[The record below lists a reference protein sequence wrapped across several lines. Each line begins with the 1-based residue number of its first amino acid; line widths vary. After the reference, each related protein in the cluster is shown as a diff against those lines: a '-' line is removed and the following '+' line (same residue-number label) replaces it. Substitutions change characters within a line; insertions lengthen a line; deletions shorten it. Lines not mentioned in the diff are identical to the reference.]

1 MSENFSGAL
10 IMTICMSAFVLNDAF
25 VRLAG
30 DSLPLAQI
38 LFIRGLITTAVLLS
52 FAIYGGVFSLT
63 ISKKDKW
70 RIFFRSIAEGFTAY
84 FFLTAV
90 MNMPFANVTAIL
102 QILPMTVTLA
112 AAFFFKEKVGVFRSL
127 LIIFGFLGVIL
138 IINPSADGF
147 NLYAIYAL
155 IAVVLI
161 TTRDL
166 ITRKLSS
173 EVPAIL
179 PTVSASIG
187 VLLFSVILLI
197 NTPLQPLNSQN
208 SLFMLAMVAIH
219 LGAKTIAFTGVDP
232 LNPVYFFE
240 NDFTLISHIISA
252 LASTDPWLGEWDGV
266 NERIPLLHRSTAHR
280 TLSMFPFIISGRSAV
295 GDPERL
301 LTMRRGLEFFLSLAN
316 YSSIDVGYFGTSS
329 FMDELGIEK
338 YG

>member
-1 MSENFSGAL
+1 MSENFRGAL
-10 IMTICMSAFVLNDAF
+10 IMMICMSAFVLNDAF

-38 LFIRGLITTAVLLS
+38 LFIRGLITTAVLLA

-63 ISKKDKW
+63 IPKKDKW

-112 AAFFFKEKVGVFRSL
+112 AAFVFKEKVGVFRSL

-173 EVPAIL
+173 EVPTIL

-208 SLFMLAMVAIH
+208 SLFIFLAAFFIIFGYYTAVLVMRIGEISFISPFRYTAILFALILGLVFFDEKPDIIAFVGIVIVMLAGIVLMLRNSSVQKNI
-219 LGAKTIAFTGVDP
+219 T
-232 LNPVYFFE
+232 E
-240 NDFTLISHIISA
+240 N
-252 LASTDPWLGEWDGV
+252 
-266 NERIPLLHRSTAHR
+266 
-280 TLSMFPFIISGRSAV
+280 
-295 GDPERL
+295 
-301 LTMRRGLEFFLSLAN
+301 
-316 YSSIDVGYFGTSS
+316 
-329 FMDELGIEK
+329 K
-338 YG
+338 

>member
-1 MSENFSGAL
+1 MSENFRGAL

-38 LFIRGLITTAVLLS
+38 LFIRGLITTVLLLS
-52 FAIYGGVFSLT
+52 FAIYGGVFSLKV
-63 ISKKDKW
+63 SKKDKW
-70 RIFFRSIAEGFTAY
+70 RIFFRSIAEALTAY

-90 MNMPFANVTAIL
+90 MKMPFANVTAIL

-112 AAFFFKEKVGVFRSL
+112 AAFIFKEKVGLIRISL
-127 LIIFGFLGVIL
+127 ILIGFLGVVL

-161 TTRDL
+161 TIRDL

-173 EVPAIL
+173 EVPTLL

-197 NTPLQPLNSQN
+197 NTPLQPLNIQN
-208 SLFMLAMVAIH
+208 SLFIFLAAFFIVFGYYTAVLVMRSGEISFISPFRYTAILFALILGFIFFDEKPDITAFVGIVIVMVAGIV
-219 LGAKTIAFTGVDP
+219 LMMRNSSVKQNIT
-232 LNPVYFFE
+232 E
-240 NDFTLISHIISA
+240 N
-252 LASTDPWLGEWDGV
+252 
-266 NERIPLLHRSTAHR
+266 N
-280 TLSMFPFIISGRSAV
+280 
-295 GDPERL
+295 
-301 LTMRRGLEFFLSLAN
+301 
-316 YSSIDVGYFGTSS
+316 
-329 FMDELGIEK
+329 
-338 YG
+338 

>member
-1 MSENFSGAL
+1 MSDNFRGAL
-10 IMTICMSAFVLNDAF
+10 LMMICMSAFVLNDAF

-112 AAFFFKEKVGVFRSL
+112 AAFVFKEKVGVFRSL
-127 LIIFGFLGVIL
+127 LIIFGFLGVVL

-155 IAVVLI
+155 IAVFLI
-161 TTRDL
+161 TMRDL
-166 ITRKLSS
+166 ITRKLSI
-173 EVPAIL
+173 EVPTLL

-197 NTPLQPLNSQN
+197 NTPLQPLNTQN
-208 SLFMLAMVAIH
+208 SLFILLAAFFIIFGYYTAVLVMRIGEISFISPFRYTAILFALILGFVFFDEKPDIIAFLGIVIVMLAGIVLMMQ
-219 LGAKTIAFTGVDP
+219 
-232 LNPVYFFE
+232 N
-240 NDFTLISHIISA
+240 
-252 LASTDPWLGEWDGV
+252 
-266 NERIPLLHRSTAHR
+266 
-280 TLSMFPFIISGRSAV
+280 
-295 GDPERL
+295 
-301 LTMRRGLEFFLSLAN
+301 
-316 YSSIDVGYFGTSS
+316 SSVQ
-329 FMDELGIEK
+329 K
-338 YG
+338 NN